1 MINSTVDINKS
12 LNGNMISSS
21 LKYINSLI
29 FKKVE
34 NGNTKIFDG
43 FESEDIWIFVGEV
56 LIKYV
61 FDREGVVGS

>member
-43 FESEDIWIFVGEV
+43 FESEDI
-56 LIKYV
+56 
-61 FDREGVVGS
+61 